1 MDRERGIPSEA
12 IHIRQNVG
20 PIYIKIEMELNSLK
34 AKIVSITLELGAE
47 TPPETNKFC
56 PALESGSE
64 YYPAG
69 VGSEQF
75 QKGHADTLRVFG
87 IQQ

>member
-1 MDRERGIPSEA
+1 
-12 IHIRQNVG
+12 
-20 PIYIKIEMELNSLK
+20 MELSSLK

>member
-1 MDRERGIPSEA
+1 MKLS
-12 IHIRQNVG
+12 
-20 PIYIKIEMELNSLK
+20 SLK

-56 PALESGSE
+56 PALESGLE

-69 VGSEQF
+69 VGSKHF
-75 QKGHADTLRVFG
+75 QKGHAGTPSVFG